1 MSDNH
6 TPPAPGGSQD
16 QSPGESQEHSAGG
29 SGDQAPGGPQQQ
41 GAPPPPEPPQSPP
54 PPASLTGDK
63 TAMLILAYIWILA
76 LIPLLVDKDEEVQW
90 HSKNGIVLML
100 AEVAVWIIVMI
111 LGFVPV
117 IGAIIGCGIMPLAFL
132 GFVIL
137 RIVGIMKALKGE
149 KLRLPVIAD
158 LVDQW

>member
-1 MSDNH
+1 MPDNH

-16 QSPGESQEHSAGG
+16 QSPGESQEHNTGG

-54 PPASLTGDK
+54 PPASLAGDK

-76 LIPLLVDKDEEVQW
+76 LIPLLADKDEEVQW

-100 AEVAVWIIVMI
+100 AEVAVWIIAMI